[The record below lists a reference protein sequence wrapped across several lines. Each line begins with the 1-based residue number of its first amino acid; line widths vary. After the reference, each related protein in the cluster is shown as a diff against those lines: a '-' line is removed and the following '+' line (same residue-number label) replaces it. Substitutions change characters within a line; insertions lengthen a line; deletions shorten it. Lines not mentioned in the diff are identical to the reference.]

1 MLCAHAMGKKKLD
14 ETIKTKWIEA
24 FLGKKKKRKG
34 KGAQINMLLG
44 NNHLGNI

>member
-1 MLCAHAMGKKKLD
+1 MGKKKLD

-24 FLGKKKKRKG
+24 FLGKKKKKG

>member
-1 MLCAHAMGKKKLD
+1 MNWSFSG
-14 ETIKTKWIEA
+14 
-24 FLGKKKKRKG
+24 GKKKKKG

>member
-1 MLCAHAMGKKKLD
+1 MN
-14 ETIKTKWIEA
+14 WS
-24 FLGKKKKRKG
+24 FSGKKKKKG